1 MKELLLLTIVVTISM
16 CGIPDNME
24 HTQWRQDKLKLP
36 YVIRQM
42 KEMDIPIGDTAF
54 NSWKERQSIILEE
67 GFLFQENKNQKDLNF
82 DFYCEINID
91 NPKLWKLT
99 KRLLHNFYDEAYI
112 VYNLHEGEIQY
123 GAKKP
128 ISEIIQKLDKIKTD
142 ILNNCSVSIGIVQD
156 DEKLNEVFVDESK
169 FIRYWGSDE
178 AFFRKVMN
186 EFGLVEK
193 EEMYFVDQYPKIV
206 YDWNYVNKKAK
217 TNEELLWYLENL

>member
-1 MKELLLLTIVVTISM
+1 MKELLLLAIVVTISM
-16 CGIPDNME
+16 CKIPDNME
-24 HTQWRQDKLKLP
+24 HTQWSQDKLKLP
-36 YVIRQM
+36 FVIRQM
-42 KEMDIPIGDTAF
+42 KEIDIPLGDTSF
-54 NSWKERQSIILEE
+54 NLWKERESIVLEE
-67 GFLFQENKNQKDLNF
+67 GYVFQVNENKKDLNF

-99 KRLLHNFYDEAYI
+99 KRLLENYYGDAYI
-112 VYNLHEGEIQY
+112 VYNLHEDEIQY

-128 ISEIIQKLDKIKTD
+128 ISEIIQKLDKIKID

-156 DEKLNEVFVDESK
+156 EEKLNEVFVDESK
-169 FIRYWGSDE
+169 YIRYWGTDE

-206 YDWNYVNKKAK
+206 YDWNHVNKKAK
-217 TNEELLWYLENL
+217 TNKELLEYLEKL